1 MASVIEYFICHF
13 CLQKYSDQT
22 CLITH
27 LSSCHLK
34 QSNKKLEDNHRLPR
48 LTKTDRELLQL
59 LKLHRS
65 NEKSSCHKSSSSPN
79 FDLPLTLNSIQYSKQ
94 KSFDDTS
101 CQTPKSLLKQSNRII
116 QEDIPLNTNL
126 KTSSSSSALHS
137 YKYSRREQ
145 TTFYSSIK
153 RARWKKQN
161 IQLRRT
167 RPNPLI
173 FPNKS
178 YRIHLPT
185 EISSRQRLN
194 TNLNNSFPL
203 IFDPNFH
210 SLVKLSDRSI
220 SNSMQTYFHLI
231 HSIASQEFQLI
242 IYSNDHEHQLSYTAY
257 SFLHLLRQT
266 MNDYSLNLQKTM
278 KRNYFQTFNQSIVP
292 NAKTPRIEP
301 VPEIQIESPEQVTT
315 ISPSFI
321 PIIEIEQKIEPIE
334 IDEPI
339 IERARIRV
347 RNGSN
352 QTQKSTQKIIP
363 AAKNDENTLAKPTRM
378 STRLNTVIKTEC
390 LPDRKS
396 VV

>member
-1 MASVIEYFICHF
+1 M
-13 CLQKYSDQT
+13 
-22 CLITH
+22 
-27 LSSCHLK
+27 
-34 QSNKKLEDNHRLPR
+34 
-48 LTKTDRELLQL
+48 
-59 LKLHRS
+59 
-65 NEKSSCHKSSSSPN
+65 
-79 FDLPLTLNSIQYSKQ
+79 
-94 KSFDDTS
+94 
-101 CQTPKSLLKQSNRII
+101 KQSNRII

-173 FPNKS
+173 FPNQS

-390 LPDRKS
+390 LPPIIPTYETKPIILPSNELTKQWQTHTVFYRCHACSHEEFFIVLSRECMNLHISSHHGNMEENFKQRVS
-396 VV
+396 NFINKKGRSLKIFQHFLKWQQPWSEKQVEQIFQLSNK